1 MMKSD
6 ACSVLADREPLAGS
20 APFARAWLVV
30 EHPGPWGRQALTDSG
45 LPEAVVQHISEAEA
59 QSPLRFL
66 AARRIDHDRRH
77 GESSHSRRVWLAH
90 CDPRSGETHTV
101 TIDDLQ
107 QILEW
112 DLIALTAG
120 RFPEV
125 GERLNEPVEFICTH
139 SKRDSCCA
147 VLGRERTAQVPS
159 TLYDR
164 VWECSHLGGHRFA
177 ATSVFLPSG
186 RVYGRLPRLDS
197 AHGAHT
203 KELIEP
209 DPQHLRGSSYL
220 PPALQAAEAAVR
232 IQAHLTESET
242 LGVEE
247 VRSAGDCVTALVTGP
262 EGQEWHV
269 VCEADTFTSPAS
281 CGASTQERTF
291 WRAKVVEERHA
302 RGNRI
307 Q

>member
-1 MMKSD
+1 MIKAD

-30 EHPGPWGRQALTDSG
+30 EHPGPWGRQALTDSR

-66 AARRIDHDRRH
+66 AARRIDHDRRL
-77 GESSHSRRVWLAH
+77 GESSLSRRVWLAH
-90 CDPRSGETHTV
+90 CDPRSGETRTV

-112 DLIALTAG
+112 DLAALTEG
-120 RFPEV
+120 RFPDV
-125 GERLNEPVEFICTH
+125 GERLDEPVEFICTH

-147 VLGRERTAQVPS
+147 VLGRERIAQVPPP
-159 TLYDR
+159 LHDR

-186 RVYGRLPRLDS
+186 RVYGRLPRSDS
-197 AHGAHT
+197 AHT
-203 KELIEP
+203 WELAEP

-232 IQAHLTESET
+232 IQAHLTEFDN

-247 VRSAGDCVTALVTGP
+247 VRSAGDFVTALVTGL
-262 EGQEWHV
+262 EGQEWYV

-281 CGASTQERTF
+281 CGASTQERTI
-291 WRAKVVEERHA
+291 WRAQVVEGGHA
-302 RGNRI
+302 SGNRI

>member
-1 MMKSD
+1 MIKDD

-45 LPEAVVQHISEAEA
+45 IPEAVVHHISQAEA

-77 GESSHSRRVWLAH
+77 GESGSGRRVWLAH
-90 CDPRSGETHTV
+90 CDPQRGHTRTV
-101 TIDDLQ
+101 TIDNLE

-112 DLIALTAG
+112 DLAALTDG
-120 RFPEV
+120 RFPGI
-125 GERLNEPVEFICTH
+125 GERLNEPIEFICTH

-147 VLGRERTAQVPS
+147 VLGRERIANVPQK
-159 TLYDR
+159 LYDR

-186 RVYGRLPRLDS
+186 RVYGRLPRSGS
-197 AHGAHT
+197 AQTG
-203 KELIEP
+203 ELREP

-232 IQAHLTESET
+232 IQAHLAEADT
-242 LGVEE
+242 LIVKEGH
-247 VRSAGDCVTALVTGP
+247 SAGDSVTALVTGHQ
-262 EGQEWHV
+262 GQQWHV
-269 VCEADTFTSPAS
+269 VCEPDTFTSPAS
-281 CGASTQERTF
+281 CGTATQDRTI
-291 WRAKVVEERHA
+291 WRASVVEGSHA
-302 RGNRI
+302 GGNRI
-307 Q
+307 E

>member
-1 MMKSD
+1 MINPD

-45 LPEAVVQHISEAEA
+45 IPEAVVQHISQAEA

-77 GESSHSRRVWLAH
+77 GESSSARRVWLAH
-90 CDPRSGETHTV
+90 CDPRQGETR
-101 TIDDLQ
+101 TITINHLQ

-112 DLIALTAG
+112 DLTALAEGHFPNVGG
-120 RFPEV
+120 RI
-125 GERLNEPVEFICTH
+125 GEPVEFICTH
-139 SKRDSCCA
+139 SKRDTCCA
-147 VLGRERTAQVPS
+147 ILGRERIAQVPA

-177 ATSVFLPSG
+177 ATSLFLPSG
-186 RVYGRLPRLDS
+186 RVYGRLPRSDS
-197 AHGAHT
+197 AHPG
-203 KELIEP
+203 ELAEP
-209 DPQHLRGSSYL
+209 GPQHLRGSSYL

-232 IQAHLTESET
+232 IQAHLTEYDT
-242 LGVEE
+242 LSVEE
-247 VRSAGDCVTALVTGP
+247 VRAAGDAVTVLVTGH

-269 VCEADTFTSPAS
+269 VCQTDTFVSPAS
-281 CGASTQERTF
+281 CGVSPQQRTI
-291 WRAKVVEERHA
+291 WRATVVEGSHA
-302 RGNRI
+302 GAHRI

>member
-1 MMKSD
+1 MIKAD

-20 APFARAWLVV
+20 APFGRAWLVV

-45 LPEAVVQHISEAEA
+45 LPEAVVQHICEAEA
-59 QSPLRFL
+59 QSPIRFL

-77 GESSHSRRVWLAH
+77 GESSLSRRVWLAH
-90 CDPRSGETHTV
+90 CDPRSGETRTV

-107 QILEW
+107 QIVEW

-120 RFPEV
+120 RFPDV
-125 GERLNEPVEFICTH
+125 GERLHEPVEFICTH

-147 VLGRERTAQVPS
+147 VLGRERAAHVPP

-186 RVYGRLPRLDS
+186 RVYGRLPRSDS
-197 AHGAHT
+197 AHT
-203 KELIEP
+203 SELTEP
-209 DPQHLRGSSYL
+209 DPRHLRGSSYL

-232 IQAHLTESET
+232 IQAHLTASDA
-242 LGVEE
+242 LNLEE
-247 VRSAGDCVTALVTGP
+247 LDSTANGVTALVTGH
-262 EGQEWHV
+262 ENQEWHV
-269 VCEADTFTSPAS
+269 VCEAHTFTSPAS
-281 CGASTQERTF
+281 CGASTQDRTI

-302 RGNRI
+302 GGHRI